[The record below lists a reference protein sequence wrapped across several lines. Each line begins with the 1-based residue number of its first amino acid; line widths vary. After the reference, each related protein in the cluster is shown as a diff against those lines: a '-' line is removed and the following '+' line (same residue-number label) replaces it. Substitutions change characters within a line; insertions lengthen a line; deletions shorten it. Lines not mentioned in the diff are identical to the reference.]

1 MTQELKFSEC
11 TLLKLEKLFG
21 ITLVDKPPV
30 LTTWL
35 RQRAPLSKW
44 ERQSLIFFQNILI
57 HNVHS
62 WNEIELIQNFI
73 GPVFALADFA
83 SSKKFNYF
91 AERDLIGQVDGI
103 TLYGNPD
110 GMIASGFREPET
122 PFFCF
127 QEYKRHLDPK
137 GDPAGQA
144 LAAMLVAQELN
155 QAAHPIY
162 GASVIGEIWQFMTLQ
177 GREYSLSTSYVATNG
192 GLFDIFRILKVVKQY
207 VMEWTSPP
215 ILTLNE

>member
-1 MTQELKFSEC
+1 MTQELTFREC
-11 TLLKLEKLFG
+11 TLLKLEKQFG
-21 ITLVDKPPV
+21 LDMVDGLPA
-30 LTTWL
+30 LTVWL
-35 RQRAPLSKW
+35 QQPAPLSEW
-44 ERQSLIFFQNILI
+44 ERQSLIFFQRILS

-73 GPVFALADFA
+73 GPLFTLVDFA
-83 SSKKFNYF
+83 SGKQFNYF
-91 AERDLIGQVDGI
+91 AERDFKGQVDGVTI
-103 TLYGNPD
+103 YGNPD

-155 QAAHPIY
+155 QATHPIY
-162 GASVIGEIWQFMTLQ
+162 GAYVVGDIWRFILLQ
-177 GREYSLSTSYVATNG
+177 GREYSLSPGHVATTD

-207 VMEWTSPP
+207 IIELTSQ
-215 ILTLNE
+215 NSAV

>member
-1 MTQELKFSEC
+1 MTQELTFREC
-11 TLLKLEKLFG
+11 TLLKLEKRFG
-21 ITLVDKPPV
+21 LKMVDELPA
-30 LTTWL
+30 LTSWL
-35 RQRAPLSKW
+35 QQPAPLLDW
-44 ERQSLIFFQNILI
+44 ERQNLLFFRRILN

-73 GPVFALADFA
+73 GPIFTLVDFA
-83 SSKKFNYF
+83 SGTQFNYF
-91 AERDLIGQVDGI
+91 AERDFKGQVDGV

-155 QAAHPIY
+155 QATHPIY
-162 GASVIGEIWQFMTLQ
+162 GAYIVGDIWQFILLQ
-177 GREYSLSTSYVATNG
+177 GREYSLSTPFVATTD

-207 VMEWTSPP
+207 IIELTSQ
-215 ILTLNE
+215 NSAV

>member
-11 TLLKLEKLFG
+11 TLLKLEKRFG
-21 ITLVDKPPV
+21 LLMVDKLPA
-30 LTTWL
+30 LTAWL
-35 RQRAPLSKW
+35 QQDAPLSEW
-44 ERQSLIFFQNILI
+44 EQQNLLFFQRILTR
-57 HNVHS
+57 NVHS

-73 GPVFALADFA
+73 GPIFALVDFA
-83 SSKKFNYF
+83 ESTRFNYF
-91 AERDLIGQVDGI
+91 AERDFKGQVDGV

-162 GASVIGEIWQFMTLQ
+162 GASVVGELWHFMVLQ
-177 GREYSLSTSYVATNG
+177 GREYSLSAGHVATNG

-215 ILTLNE
+215 ILTPSE